1 MPSNN
6 AKNPRQTTNPLHQKN
21 ANTQMTQDGS
31 QTEIVAQEMS
41 QIYICQMLWGL
52 QIESKTLATKKPT
65 SNKQQSNNL

>member
-1 MPSNN
+1 
-6 AKNPRQTTNPLHQKN
+6 
-21 ANTQMTQDGS
+21 MTQDGS

-65 SNKQQSNNL
+65 SNKQQSNNLWIYSQSIQGFRGNKKNWNTSQI